1 MTMSKNKPSDMVL
14 TWQIA
19 PNRSHQSIYGVI
31 VDKPDITQW
40 LDLIIEHYSNNRLTM
55 GNVEFYTF
63 LAQKLSEIVRKNSPW
78 SWRYVYSVHTGSL
91 GPSKL
96 FIQAVQ
102 ALGGAIDGTPQV
114 VAWSQEVTVF
124 TPPGLVRGGSVILL
138 ASKPCAGPGC
148 NLMIVSRGKY
158 CSEDCKRAARK
169 LRRSKR

>member
-19 PNRSHQSIYGVI
+19 PNKSPQTTYGVI

-63 LAQKLSEIVRKNSPW
+63 LAHKLSGIVRKNDPW
-78 SWRYVYSVHTGSL
+78 TWRYVYSVHTGSL
-91 GPSKL
+91 APSRL

-102 ALGGAIDGTPQV
+102 ALGIAIDGAPSG
-114 VAWSQEVTVF
+114 VAWSETVSIF
-124 TPPGLVRGGSVILL
+124 APPGLVRGGSVILM

-169 LRRSKR
+169 LRRSNR